1 MRLRLLLPLTPL
13 AAFALLPACSDAFT
27 SGQGDEDGTSTGEAS
42 DPLAAL
48 AIQTAAAEREE
59 ELPLGTVPGVISLPP
74 EARVAVTSTFQGAVM
89 RLFVIEGQEVR
100 RGQALAL
107 VRAAEPVQ
115 IRGDL
120 ARSQAELGLALARA
134 ARVQQLTDEGVI
146 AAARA
151 DEAQALLQQA
161 RASVAENRR
170 LISLSG
176 ASADGTM
183 TLAAPIS
190 GRVQHVGVETGGP
203 IDAMSA
209 PFVIENASAY
219 RIDLQ
224 LPERMARSVRPG
236 MAVEITLPKG
246 RAEPLVVGGSILS
259 VSPSIDPT
267 TRSVMAKA
275 SIGAAPGLVPG
286 QNVMVTIRGSGQGRN
301 GVSVPAS
308 AVTRIGDAD
317 QVFVQGGQ
325 GYAPRPVIV
334 VAEAGDRA
342 VISAGLAPGE
352 VVAISAIAELK
363 AMAAE

>member
-13 AAFALLPACSDAFT
+13 AVMALLPACSAT
-27 SGQGDEDGTSTGEAS
+27 PSAEQGNEAGMAMGEAS

-48 AIQTAAAEREE
+48 AIQTATAEREE
-59 ELPLGTVPGVISLPP
+59 ELPLGTVPGVITLPP
-74 EARVAVTSTFQGAVM
+74 EARVAVTSTFPGAVV
-89 RLFVIEGQEVR
+89 RIFVIEGQEVR
-100 RGQALAL
+100 RGQALAT
-107 VRAAEPVQ
+107 VRATEPVQ

-120 ARSQAELGLALARA
+120 ARSQAELGLAEARA
-134 ARVQQLTDEGVI
+134 ARMQQLADEGVI
-146 AAARA
+146 AGARA

-161 RASVAENRR
+161 RASVAESRR

-183 TLAAPIS
+183 TLVAPIS

-203 IDAMSA
+203 VDGMSA

-236 MAVEITLPKG
+236 MAVEIVLPRTG
-246 RAEPLVVGGSILS
+246 AEPLVVGGSILS
-259 VSPSIDPT
+259 VAPSIDPA

-275 SIGAAPGLVPG
+275 SMGAAPGLVPG
-286 QNVMVTIRGSGQGRN
+286 QNVMVTIRGSQGES

-317 QVFVQGGQ
+317 HVFVQDGQ
-325 GYAPRPVIV
+325 DFAARPVAV
-334 VAEAGDRA
+334 VAQAGGRA
-342 VISAGLAPGE
+342 VIATGLEPGE
-352 VVAISAIAELK
+352 VVATSAITELK

>member
-1 MRLRLLLPLTPL
+1 MRLRLLLPLIPL
-13 AAFALLPACSDAFT
+13 VALTALTGCSGPPIAEQDNQDSAT
-27 SGQGDEDGTSTGEAS
+27 AGEPS

-59 ELPLGTVPGVISLPP
+59 KLPLGTVPGVISLPP
-74 EARVAVTSTFQGAVM
+74 EARVAVTSTFPGAAV
-89 RLFVIEGQEVR
+89 RVFVIEGQEVR

-120 ARSQAELGLALARA
+120 SRSQAELRLAETRA
-134 ARVQQLTDEGVI
+134 ARLQQLADEGVI
-146 AAARA
+146 ASARA
-151 DEAQALLQQA
+151 DEARAQLQQA
-161 RASVAENRR
+161 RASVAESRR

-183 TLAAPIS
+183 TLTAPIS

-203 IDAMSA
+203 VDGMSA

-236 MAVEITLPKG
+236 MAVEIVLPVAG
-246 RAEPLVVGGSILS
+246 ADPLVVGGSILS
-259 VSPSIDPT
+259 VSPSIDPA

-275 SIGAAPGLVPG
+275 SVGAAPGLVPG
-286 QNVMVTIRGSGQGRN
+286 QNVMVTIRGSQDAS

-317 QVFVQGGQ
+317 HVFVQDGRA
-325 GYAPRPVIV
+325 YSPRPVT
-334 VAEAGDRA
+334 VAGEAAGRA
-342 VISAGLAPGE
+342 VIAAGLEPGE
-352 VVAISAIAELK
+352 VVATSAVAELK

>member
-13 AAFALLPACSDAFT
+13 AVLAMLPACSGPLTPEPD
-27 SGQGDEDGTSTGEAS
+27 SEDGTTAGESS

-59 ELPLGTVPGVISLPP
+59 ELPLGTVPGVITLPP
-74 EARVAVTSTFQGAVM
+74 EARVAVTSAFPGAVV
-89 RLFVIEGQEVR
+89 RIFVIEGQEVR

-120 ARSQAELGLALARA
+120 ARSQAELGLAESRA
-134 ARVQQLTDEGVI
+134 ARLQQLADEGVI
-146 AAARA
+146 AGARA
-151 DEAQALLQQA
+151 DEAQAQLQQA
-161 RASVAENRR
+161 RAGVEENRR

-176 ASADGTM
+176 ASADGLM

-190 GRVQHVGVETGGP
+190 GRVQHVAVETGGP
-203 IDAMSA
+203 VDGMSA

-236 MAVEITLPKG
+236 MAVEITLPMQG
-246 RAEPLVVGGSILS
+246 AEPLIVGGSILS
-259 VSPSIDPT
+259 VSPSIDPA
-267 TRSVMAKA
+267 TRSVLAKA

-286 QNVMVTIRGSGQGRN
+286 QNVMVTIRGAQDGS

-308 AVTRIGDAD
+308 ALTRIGDAD
-317 QVFVQGGQ
+317 HVFVQDGQ
-325 GYAPRPVIV
+325 AYVPRPVTV
-334 VAEAGDRA
+334 VAEAGGRA
-342 VISAGLAPGE
+342 VISVGLEPGE
-352 VVAISAIAELK
+352 VVATSAIAELK